1 MPSKKGKKAST
12 NLERFRVIC
21 RIRSLQDEWY
31 PSSTFAD
38 AINKYYQLSGDE
50 IITVKDLD
58 DAIARDSLLQS
69 EFSAA
74 SKKEGN
80 KSGIYQAKKTS
91 TERREFAYYSAS
103 GKVEDKEQSFTTP
116 KRMRRSTRNN
126 VPALMS
132 PPPKEDFPL
141 ASCWSTLANLVKVTV
156 SAIRPLRNAHVR
168 NAPIKDSPERPRKQ
182 KPRNGILRNAHIGNA
197 QIIQSPETPEKQS
210 PS

>member
-21 RIRSLQDEWY
+21 RIPSLQNEWY

-58 DAIARDSLLQS
+58 DAIARDSLLH

-91 TERREFAYYSAS
+91 TGRREFAYYSAS
-103 GKVEDKEQSFTTP
+103 YVWKTP
-116 KRMRRSTRNN
+116 S
-126 VPALMS
+126 
-132 PPPKEDFPL
+132 E
-141 ASCWSTLANLVKVTV
+141 
-156 SAIRPLRNAHVR
+156 I
-168 NAPIKDSPERPRKQ
+168 
-182 KPRNGILRNAHIGNA
+182 
-197 QIIQSPETPEKQS
+197 
-210 PS
+210 